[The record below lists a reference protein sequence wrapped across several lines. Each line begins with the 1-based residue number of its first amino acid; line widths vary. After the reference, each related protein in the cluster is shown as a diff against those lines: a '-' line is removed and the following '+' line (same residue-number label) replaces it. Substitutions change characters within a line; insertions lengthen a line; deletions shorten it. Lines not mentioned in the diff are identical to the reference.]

1 VEIDV
6 IDNDFSLTDDQWRN
20 FIFPLD
26 YVRRFKSNLLQ
37 KVSGHE
43 AYAFCSYICE
53 YHSKNSDSLD
63 MNARQCTKS
72 SVSVDI
78 MKYIN

>member
-43 AYAFCSYICE
+43 DKDFLQRNLTLIFI
-53 YHSKNSDSLD
+53 KNMNKKRSEEITSL
-63 MNARQCTKS
+63 
-72 SVSVDI
+72 
-78 MKYIN
+78 